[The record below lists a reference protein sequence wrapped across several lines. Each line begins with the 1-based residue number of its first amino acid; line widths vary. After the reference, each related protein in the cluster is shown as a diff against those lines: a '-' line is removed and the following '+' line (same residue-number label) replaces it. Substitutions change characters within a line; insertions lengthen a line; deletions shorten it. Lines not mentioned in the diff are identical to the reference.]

1 MINEAVSVLQEGIA
15 GTEEI
20 DAGMK
25 LGCGQPLGP
34 LALADLIGLDTM
46 LAIMQVLHEGLGDP
60 KYRPAPLVREMV
72 QAGRLGGKSGRSF
85 FSYA

>member
-1 MINEAVSVLQEGIA
+1 MINEAAFVLQEGIA
-15 GTEEI
+15 GAEGI

-46 LAIMQVLHEGLGDP
+46 LAIMQVLYEGLAIRSTGRHLFCARWS
-60 KYRPAPLVREMV
+60 RPAD
-72 QAGRLGGKSGRSF
+72 
-85 FSYA
+85 